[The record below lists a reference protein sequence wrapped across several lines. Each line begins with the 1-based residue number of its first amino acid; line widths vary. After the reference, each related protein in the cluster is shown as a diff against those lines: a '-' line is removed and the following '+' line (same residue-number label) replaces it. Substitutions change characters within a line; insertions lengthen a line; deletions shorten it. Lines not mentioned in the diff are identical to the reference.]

1 MSTPLCSWKAGTLW
15 GMTGSLVS
23 AGGGRMVVRR
33 GEVKMVFFVEGRCLS
48 CCAAGRHWVAVET
61 LAFNVVS
68 KTKNIKSSSHGVESY
83 L

>member
-1 MSTPLCSWKAGTLW
+1 MQLR
-15 GMTGSLVS
+15 GSLVS

-33 GEVKMVFFVEGRCLS
+33 EEGKLVFFVEGRSLS
-48 CCAAGRHWVAVET
+48 CCAARRHGVAVET
-61 LAFNVVS
+61 LAFNVAS